1 MFLFVSIQ
9 CICFSFY
16 LNSMYLVGVHVG
28 RRSCRKVL
36 RLVAELS
43 VELTL
48 SLSPL
53 SNMGHLDSEYLQ
65 KIFAYE
71 IENKAISNILGW
83 LSSGTQAL
91 VSKVDSTGMK
101 WKTCAH
107 ILISKCSQLNYD
119 NAACLNKVMSDVT
132 NFLFALLL
140 NKNNSSQREKS
151 EKNNH

>member
-1 MFLFVSIQ
+1 
-9 CICFSFY
+9 
-16 LNSMYLVGVHVG
+16 MYLVGVHVG

-91 VSKVDSTGMK
+91 VSKVTVNVDSTEM
-101 WKTCAH
+101 
-107 ILISKCSQLNYD
+107 
-119 NAACLNKVMSDVT
+119 
-132 NFLFALLL
+132 LLL
-140 NKNNSSQREKS
+140 LEVKDMCTYLNI
-151 EKNNH
+151 

>member
-1 MFLFVSIQ
+1 
-9 CICFSFY
+9 
-16 LNSMYLVGVHVG
+16 MYLVGVHVG

-91 VSKVDSTGMK
+91 VSKVDSTEMR
-101 WKTCAH
+101 
-107 ILISKCSQLNYD
+107 
-119 NAACLNKVMSDVT
+119 
-132 NFLFALLL
+132 LLL
-140 NKNNSSQREKS
+140 EVKDMCTYLNI
-151 EKNNH
+151 